1 MITLK
6 LITLADTLL
15 TNEIPIPIFKP
26 TAYFILSF
34 FLSNRQNVDIIKE
47 IFFSPAI

>member
-15 TNEIPIPIFKP
+15 TNEIPIPILNLLP
-26 TAYFILSF
+26 TSF

-47 IFFSPAI
+47 IF